1 MSHSAIELLT
11 TLFEPSDL
19 ILFRPVESWS
29 EGGRKR
35 SRVDYSH
42 VCYRPAKEATL
53 EQTLTRL
60 ESSSESERTNLFFGV
75 CPRFG
80 NKGRFDL
87 AWQIRIIRCLW
98 ADLDE
103 CNAVQAVER
112 CNSKAIP
119 EPTAIVNSGN
129 GVHLYWSL
137 DRPFLIDDVGD
148 PPPVETEWSIGS
160 DGRKKPRRYVLDG
173 RDRVF
178 LDRCHHLT
186 KTSTK
191 ALQAQGILAGIAAAI
206 SGDHTTDLTRLLRLP
221 GTLNRKDQRNGR
233 EPVKAELI
241 ECDGYRRYS
250 IDQFYHLATTKK
262 ILAGTY
268 SNEQYASSE
277 GCCVAGDTQMEE
289 QVAISLSDEEI
300 IDLATSK
307 HGSGPKFTSLWE
319 GDWEGQRMNSPS
331 EADSSVVFT
340 LAYYTKDVAQI
351 DRIFRRSALMRPKW
365 DEIHGSETYGEKTI
379 AKALSKV
386 TKQYEPKNR
395 RPSAP
400 KQGSQP
406 PANLGFPKAAI
417 DWDFKSDQT
426 ENAMAVE
433 FIDGNQS
440 KLCYVPSWKKW
451 LAWDGKRWKVDI
463 DQSRTTRLARRLVRN
478 YWDRLLA
485 IQTEKQQKEWAD
497 FCRWANRKTTIE
509 NVVSLARCDARTT
522 IDHELLNQNTYFL
535 NFQNGTLD
543 LSTWDFR
550 DHRQT
555 DSITQIA
562 NVAYDP
568 KAQCPKW
575 RAFIDLIFGSDDE
588 AKRYIQA
595 LLGYSC
601 SGDVGEH
608 ILPICYGSGANGK
621 STLWNAIVELL
632 GDYAMLAPSKLL
644 LGTANE
650 HDTVIA
656 SLYQRRLVAISE
668 PDEGSKLREARVKE
682 LTGDEQITAR
692 RMRED
697 YWSFRRTHK
706 FWLSTNHL
714 PQINGT
720 DEGIWRRIKLIP
732 FRVDLRKVTEPIP
745 DYHKLLVGEEGPGI
759 LNWLLDGFKDWRAN
773 GFIEP
778 QSVVSETQLYRGKS
792 DEIGRFIDDCCNVS
806 PELVVVSSDLYHAYR
821 QWGGEQSQTRFST
834 AMQARFVCAK
844 RTFGRLRNKRV
855 FEGISVAEMDEI
867 E

>member
-1 MSHSAIELLT
+1 
-11 TLFEPSDL
+11 
-19 ILFRPVESWS
+19 
-29 EGGRKR
+29 
-35 SRVDYSH
+35 
-42 VCYRPAKEATL
+42 
-53 EQTLTRL
+53 
-60 ESSSESERTNLFFGV
+60 
-75 CPRFG
+75 
-80 NKGRFDL
+80 
-87 AWQIRIIRCLW
+87 
-98 ADLDE
+98 
-103 CNAVQAVER
+103 
-112 CNSKAIP
+112 
-119 EPTAIVNSGN
+119 
-129 GVHLYWSL
+129 
-137 DRPFLIDDVGD
+137 
-148 PPPVETEWSIGS
+148 
-160 DGRKKPRRYVLDG
+160 
-173 RDRVF
+173 
-178 LDRCHHLT
+178 
-186 KTSTK
+186 
-191 ALQAQGILAGIAAAI
+191 
-206 SGDHTTDLTRLLRLP
+206 
-221 GTLNRKDQRNGR
+221 
-233 EPVKAELI
+233 
-241 ECDGYRRYS
+241 
-250 IDQFYHLATTKK
+250 
-262 ILAGTY
+262 
-268 SNEQYASSE
+268 
-277 GCCVAGDTQMEE
+277 
-289 QVAISLSDEEI
+289 
-300 IDLATSK
+300 
-307 HGSGPKFTSLWE
+307 
-319 GDWEGQRMNSPS
+319 
-331 EADSSVVFT
+331 
-340 LAYYTKDVAQI
+340 
-351 DRIFRRSALMRPKW
+351 
-365 DEIHGSETYGEKTI
+365 
-379 AKALSKV
+379 
-386 TKQYEPKNR
+386 
-395 RPSAP
+395 
-400 KQGSQP
+400 
-406 PANLGFPKAAI
+406 
-417 DWDFKSDQT
+417 
-426 ENAMAVE
+426 
-433 FIDGNQS
+433 
-440 KLCYVPSWKKW
+440 
-451 LAWDGKRWKVDI
+451 
-463 DQSRTTRLARRLVRN
+463 LARRLVRN

-535 NFQNGTLD
+535 NLQNGTLD
-543 LSTWDFR
+543 LSTWEFR

-778 QSVVSETQLYRGKS
+778 QSVVSETQTYRGKS

>member
-1 MSHSAIELLT
+1 MSSVPQPPLEAIERNC
-11 TLFEPSDL
+11 PSCIRDRNQWVAWKYVERGGKPTKAPINPHNGSLASSTDASTWGTFAEAIEACRRNASLAGVGFVFTADDPYCGVDL
-19 ILFRPVESWS
+19 DDSIDESTGQLKPWAQQIVDRLYSYTEISPSGSGLKVFIKANKPGSRCRKAYEDSEVEIYDRDRFFTVTGNRLASIPS
-29 EGGRKR
+29 EVNIRQE
-35 SRVDYSH
+35 SLEAVYSH
-42 VCYRPAKEATL
+42 V
-53 EQTLTRL
+53 
-60 ESSSESERTNLFFGV
+60 
-75 CPRFG
+75 FG
-80 NKGRFDL
+80 N
-87 AWQIRIIRCLW
+87 
-98 ADLDE
+98 DE
-103 CNAVQAVER
+103 
-112 CNSKAIP
+112 
-119 EPTAIVNSGN
+119 
-129 GVHLYWSL
+129 
-137 DRPFLIDDVGD
+137 
-148 PPPVETEWSIGS
+148 
-160 DGRKKPRRYVLDG
+160 
-173 RDRVF
+173 
-178 LDRCHHLT
+178 
-186 KTSTK
+186 
-191 ALQAQGILAGIAAAI
+191 
-206 SGDHTTDLTRLLRLP
+206 P
-221 GTLNRKDQRNGR
+221 GTSATPSANRGPRPSDSGS
-233 EPVKAELI
+233 V
-241 ECDGYRRYS
+241 
-250 IDQFYHLATTKK
+250 
-262 ILAGTY
+262 
-268 SNEQYASSE
+268 
-277 GCCVAGDTQMEE
+277 
-289 QVAISLSDEEI
+289 SLSDDEI
-300 IDLATSK
+300 IELACKRRST
-307 HGSGPKFTSLWE
+307 GMKFQALWN
-319 GDWEGQRMNSPS
+319 GDWNSYFNSAS
-331 EADSSVVFT
+331 EADSSIVFT
-340 LAYYTKDVAQI
+340 LAYFTKDAAQI
-351 DRIFRRSALMRPKW
+351 DRLFRRSQLMRDKW
-365 DEIHGSETYGEKTI
+365 DQKHGNESYGQRTI

-386 TKQYEPKNR
+386 TKQYEPKKK
-395 RPSAP
+395 RPAAP

-433 FIDGNQS
+433 FIDGNQA
-440 KLCYVPSWKKW
+440 KLRYVPSWKKW

-535 NFQNGTLD
+535 NLQNGTLD
-543 LSTWDFR
+543 LSTWEFR

-644 LGTANE
+644 LGTTNE

-778 QSVVSETQLYRGKS
+778 QSVVSETQTYRGKS

>member
-1 MSHSAIELLT
+1 MTNVPSSLKLEQIPLSLRSTPQWVAWRYITRDGKQTKAPVSPHDGSLADSTSPKTWGTFDDAVEACQGDSSLAGVGFVFTADDPYCGVDLDDSIDADGNIKPWAVDLLAKLDSYAEISPSNRGLKVFIKANKPGKRCRKAYHDGGIEIYDRDRFFTVTGERLPNYPSDINLRQQSLELVYASVFGGDKPGAAVSSNSGPSSPTDDRASVALSDSEIIELA
-11 TLFEPSDL
+11 
-19 ILFRPVESWS
+19 
-29 EGGRKR
+29 
-35 SRVDYSH
+35 
-42 VCYRPAKEATL
+42 CM
-53 EQTLTRL
+53 
-60 ESSSESERTNLFFGV
+60 
-75 CPRFG
+75 
-80 NKGRFDL
+80 
-87 AWQIRIIRCLW
+87 
-98 ADLDE
+98 
-103 CNAVQAVER
+103 
-112 CNSKAIP
+112 
-119 EPTAIVNSGN
+119 
-129 GVHLYWSL
+129 
-137 DRPFLIDDVGD
+137 
-148 PPPVETEWSIGS
+148 
-160 DGRKKPRRYVLDG
+160 KPR
-173 RDRVF
+173 
-178 LDRCHHLT
+178 T
-186 KTSTK
+186 
-191 ALQAQGILAGIAAAI
+191 
-206 SGDHTTDLTRLLRLP
+206 GD
-221 GTLNRKDQRNGR
+221 
-233 EPVKAELI
+233 
-241 ECDGYRRYS
+241 
-250 IDQFYHLATTKK
+250 
-262 ILAGTY
+262 
-268 SNEQYASSE
+268 
-277 GCCVAGDTQMEE
+277 
-289 QVAISLSDEEI
+289 
-300 IDLATSK
+300 
-307 HGSGPKFTSLWE
+307 KFRSLWD
-319 GDWEGQRMNSPS
+319 GNWNDHYNSAS

-340 LAYYTKDVAQI
+340 LAYYTKDAAQI
-351 DRIFRRSALMRPKW
+351 DRIFRQSKLMRAKW
-365 DEIHGSETYGEKTI
+365 DQLHGSETYGATTI
-379 AKALSKV
+379 SKALSKV
-386 TKQYEPKNR
+386 TKQYTPKKK
-395 RPSAP
+395 RPNS
-400 KQGSQP
+400 QRSQP

-433 FIDGNQS
+433 FIDGNQA
-440 KLCYVPSWKKW
+440 KLRYVPSWKKW

-485 IQTEKQQKEWAD
+485 IQLEKQQKEWAD

-509 NVVSLARCDARTT
+509 NFVSLARCDARTT

-535 NFQNGTLD
+535 NLQNGTLD
-543 LSTWDFR
+543 LSTWEFR

-568 KAQCPKW
+568 KAECPNW

-644 LGTANE
+644 LGTTNE

-778 QSVVSETQLYRGKS
+778 QSVVSETQTYRGKS

-855 FEGISVAEMDEI
+855 FEGISVAEMDEN

>member
-1 MSHSAIELLT
+1 M
-11 TLFEPSDL
+11 
-19 ILFRPVESWS
+19 
-29 EGGRKR
+29 
-35 SRVDYSH
+35 
-42 VCYRPAKEATL
+42 
-53 EQTLTRL
+53 
-60 ESSSESERTNLFFGV
+60 
-75 CPRFG
+75 
-80 NKGRFDL
+80 
-87 AWQIRIIRCLW
+87 
-98 ADLDE
+98 
-103 CNAVQAVER
+103 
-112 CNSKAIP
+112 
-119 EPTAIVNSGN
+119 
-129 GVHLYWSL
+129 
-137 DRPFLIDDVGD
+137 
-148 PPPVETEWSIGS
+148 
-160 DGRKKPRRYVLDG
+160 
-173 RDRVF
+173 RDKW
-178 LDRCHHLT
+178 D
-186 KTSTK
+186 K
-191 ALQAQGILAGIAAAI
+191 
-206 SGDHTTDLTRLLRLP
+206 
-221 GTLNRKDQRNGR
+221 
-233 EPVKAELI
+233 
-241 ECDGYRRYS
+241 
-250 IDQFYHLATTKK
+250 
-262 ILAGTY
+262 
-268 SNEQYASSE
+268 
-277 GCCVAGDTQMEE
+277 
-289 QVAISLSDEEI
+289 
-300 IDLATSK
+300 K
-307 HGSGPKFTSLWE
+307 HGNESY
-319 GDWEGQRMNSPS
+319 GQR
-331 EADSSVVFT
+331 
-340 LAYYTKDVAQI
+340 
-351 DRIFRRSALMRPKW
+351 
-365 DEIHGSETYGEKTI
+365 TI

-386 TKQYEPKNR
+386 TKQYEPKKK
-395 RPSAP
+395 RPAAP

-433 FIDGNQS
+433 FIDGNQA
-440 KLCYVPSWKKW
+440 KLRYVPSWKKW

-535 NFQNGTLD
+535 NLQNGTLD
-543 LSTWDFR
+543 LSTWEFR

-568 KAQCPKW
+568 RAQCPKW

-778 QSVVSETQLYRGKS
+778 QSVVSETQTYRGKS

>member
-1 MSHSAIELLT
+1 MSSVPQPPLEAIERNCPGCIRDRNQWVAWKYVERGGKPTKAPLNPHNGSLASSTDASTWGTFAEAIEACRRNGSLAGVGFVFTADDPYCGVDLDDSVEESTGQLKPWAQQIVDRLDSYTEISPSGSGLKVFIKANKPGSRCRKAYEDGEVEIYDRDRFFTVTGNRLPSVPGDVNVRQESLDAVYSQVFGNDDPGTSAI
-11 TLFEPSDL
+11 PSN
-19 ILFRPVESWS
+19 
-29 EGGRKR
+29 
-35 SRVDYSH
+35 SRGPQPSG
-42 VCYRPAKEATL
+42 
-53 EQTLTRL
+53 
-60 ESSSESERTNLFFGV
+60 SES
-75 CPRFG
+75 
-80 NKGRFDL
+80 
-87 AWQIRIIRCLW
+87 
-98 ADLDE
+98 
-103 CNAVQAVER
+103 
-112 CNSKAIP
+112 
-119 EPTAIVNSGN
+119 
-129 GVHLYWSL
+129 
-137 DRPFLIDDVGD
+137 
-148 PPPVETEWSIGS
+148 
-160 DGRKKPRRYVLDG
+160 VL
-173 RDRVF
+173 
-178 LDRCHHLT
+178 
-186 KTSTK
+186 
-191 ALQAQGILAGIAAAI
+191 
-206 SGDHTTDLTRLLRLP
+206 
-221 GTLNRKDQRNGR
+221 
-233 EPVKAELI
+233 
-241 ECDGYRRYS
+241 
-250 IDQFYHLATTKK
+250 
-262 ILAGTY
+262 
-268 SNEQYASSE
+268 
-277 GCCVAGDTQMEE
+277 
-289 QVAISLSDEEI
+289 LSDDEI
-300 IDLATSK
+300 IALACKRRST
-307 HGSGPKFTSLWE
+307 GMKFQALWN
-319 GDWEGQRMNSPS
+319 GDWNSHFNSAS
-331 EADSSVVFT
+331 EADSSMVFT
-340 LAYYTKDVAQI
+340 LAYFTKDAAQI
-351 DRIFRRSALMRPKW
+351 DRIFRRSQLMREKW
-365 DEIHGSETYGEKTI
+365 DQKHGSESYGQRTI

-386 TKQYEPKNR
+386 TKQYEPKTK

-400 KQGSQP
+400 KQGIQP
-406 PANLGFPKAAI
+406 PSNLGFPKTAI

-433 FIDGNQS
+433 FIDGNQA
-440 KLCYVPSWKKW
+440 KLRYVPSWKKW

-478 YWDRLLA
+478 YWDRLSA
-485 IQTEKQQKEWAD
+485 IPTDKQQKEWAD

-509 NVVSLARCDARTT
+509 NVVSLARCDGRTT
-522 IDHELLNQNTYFL
+522 IDHEQLNQNSYFL
-535 NFQNGTLD
+535 NLQNGTLD
-543 LSTWDFR
+543 LSNWEFR

-644 LGTANE
+644 LGTTNE

-706 FWLSTNHL
+706 FWLSTNNL

-732 FRVDLRKVTEPIP
+732 FRVDLRQVTEPIP
-745 DYHKLLVGEEGPGI
+745 DYHKLLVHEEGPGI
-759 LNWLLDGFKDWRAN
+759 LNWLLEGFKDWRSN

-778 QSVVSETQLYRGKS
+778 KSVINETMSYRGKS
-792 DEIGRFIDDCCNVS
+792 DEIGRFIDDCCNVA

-834 AMQARFVCAK
+834 AMQARFVCVK

-855 FEGISVAEMDEI
+855 FEGISVAEMDEL

>member
-1 MSHSAIELLT
+1 MQATEACRLDSKLAGVGFVFTADDPYCGVDLDNCIDAENGKLKSWAAGLLSQLDSYAETSPSGTGVKVFIKANKPGRRCRKAYQDGEIEIYDRNRFFTVTGDRLQEYPSDIKFRQQSLDLVYAFVFGDDEPGAAIAANGRPSPPSDDSSIVALSDIEIIELA
-11 TLFEPSDL
+11 S
-19 ILFRPVESWS
+19 
-29 EGGRKR
+29 
-35 SRVDYSH
+35 
-42 VCYRPAKEATL
+42 
-53 EQTLTRL
+53 
-60 ESSSESERTNLFFGV
+60 
-75 CPRFG
+75 
-80 NKGRFDL
+80 
-87 AWQIRIIRCLW
+87 
-98 ADLDE
+98 
-103 CNAVQAVER
+103 
-112 CNSKAIP
+112 
-119 EPTAIVNSGN
+119 
-129 GVHLYWSL
+129 
-137 DRPFLIDDVGD
+137 
-148 PPPVETEWSIGS
+148 
-160 DGRKKPRRYVLDG
+160 KKP
-173 RDRVF
+173 
-178 LDRCHHLT
+178 
-186 KTSTK
+186 KT
-191 ALQAQGILAGIAAAI
+191 
-206 SGDHTTDLTRLLRLP
+206 GD
-221 GTLNRKDQRNGR
+221 
-233 EPVKAELI
+233 
-241 ECDGYRRYS
+241 
-250 IDQFYHLATTKK
+250 
-262 ILAGTY
+262 
-268 SNEQYASSE
+268 
-277 GCCVAGDTQMEE
+277 
-289 QVAISLSDEEI
+289 
-300 IDLATSK
+300 
-307 HGSGPKFTSLWE
+307 KFRSLWE
-319 GDWEGQRMNSPS
+319 GHWNDHYNSAS

-340 LAYYTKDVAQI
+340 LAYYTKDAAQI
-351 DRIFRRSALMRPKW
+351 DRIFRQSKLMRSKW
-365 DEIHGSETYGEKTI
+365 DQLHGSETYGGTTI

-386 TKQYEPKNR
+386 TKQYTPKKK
-395 RPSAP
+395 RPGS
-400 KQGSQP
+400 QRSQP
-406 PANLGFPKAAI
+406 PANLGFPKSAI

-433 FIDGNQS
+433 YIDGNQA
-440 KLCYVPSWKKW
+440 KLRYVPSWKKW
-451 LAWDGKRWKVDI
+451 LAWDGKRWKVDV
-463 DQSRTTRLARRLVRN
+463 DTGRTTRLARRLVRN
-478 YWDRLLA
+478 YWDRL
-485 IQTEKQQKEWAD
+485 QHVQSEKQQKEWAD

-535 NFQNGTLD
+535 NLQNGTLD
-543 LSTWDFR
+543 LSTWEFR

-644 LGTANE
+644 LGTTNE

-745 DYHKLLVGEEGPGI
+745 DYHKSLVREEGPGI
-759 LNWLLDGFKDWRAN
+759 LNWLLAGFRDWKAN

-778 QSVVSETQLYRGKS
+778 QSVINETQSYRGSS
-792 DEIGRFIDDCCNVS
+792 DELGRFITDCCDVS
-806 PELVVVSSDLYHAYR
+806 PELVVASSELFDAYR
-821 QWGGEQSQTRFST
+821 VWGGDMSQVRFSKQMQTRFAHS
-834 AMQARFVCAK
+834 K
-844 RTFGRLRNKRV
+844 RTFGRYRNKQV
-855 FEGISVAEMDEI
+855 FEGISLSESDEI
-867 E
+867 AQLND

>member
-1 MSHSAIELLT
+1 MSSIPQPPLEAIERNCPGCIRDRNQWVSWKYVERGGKPTKAPINPHNGSLASSTDASTWGTFAEAIEACRRNSALAGVGFVFT
-11 TLFEPSDL
+11 ADDPYCGVDLDDSVDESTSQLKPWAQQIVDSLDSYTEISPSGSGLKVFIKANKPGSRCRKAFEDGEVEIYDRDRFFTVTGNRLSNLPSEVHVSQESLGAVYSQVFGTDEPGTSSTPTARRGPQPSD
-19 ILFRPVESWS
+19 
-29 EGGRKR
+29 
-35 SRVDYSH
+35 
-42 VCYRPAKEATL
+42 
-53 EQTLTRL
+53 
-60 ESSSESERTNLFFGV
+60 
-75 CPRFG
+75 
-80 NKGRFDL
+80 
-87 AWQIRIIRCLW
+87 
-98 ADLDE
+98 
-103 CNAVQAVER
+103 
-112 CNSKAIP
+112 
-119 EPTAIVNSGN
+119 SG
-129 GVHLYWSL
+129 S
-137 DRPFLIDDVGD
+137 
-148 PPPVETEWSIGS
+148 
-160 DGRKKPRRYVLDG
+160 VL
-173 RDRVF
+173 
-178 LDRCHHLT
+178 
-186 KTSTK
+186 
-191 ALQAQGILAGIAAAI
+191 
-206 SGDHTTDLTRLLRLP
+206 
-221 GTLNRKDQRNGR
+221 
-233 EPVKAELI
+233 
-241 ECDGYRRYS
+241 
-250 IDQFYHLATTKK
+250 
-262 ILAGTY
+262 
-268 SNEQYASSE
+268 
-277 GCCVAGDTQMEE
+277 
-289 QVAISLSDEEI
+289 LSDDEI
-300 IDLATSK
+300 IDLACKRRST
-307 HGSGPKFTSLWE
+307 GLKFQALWN
-319 GDWEGQRMNSPS
+319 GDWNSHFNSAS

-340 LAYYTKDVAQI
+340 LAYFTKDAAQI
-351 DRIFRRSALMRPKW
+351 DRIFRRSQLMRDKW
-365 DEIHGSETYGEKTI
+365 DQKHGSESYGQRTI

-386 TKQYEPKNR
+386 TKQYEPKTK
-395 RPSAP
+395 RPAAP
-400 KQGSQP
+400 KQRSQP

-433 FIDGNQS
+433 FIDGNQT
-440 KLCYVPSWKKW
+440 KLRYVPSWKKW
-451 LAWDGKRWKVDI
+451 LAWDAKRWKVDI

-485 IQTEKQQKEWAD
+485 IQTEKKQKEWAD

-535 NFQNGTLD
+535 NLQNGTLD
-543 LSTWDFR
+543 LATWEFR

-732 FRVDLRKVTEPIP
+732 FRVDLRQVTEPIP
-745 DYHKLLVGEEGPGI
+745 DYHKLLVREEGPGV
-759 LNWLLDGFKDWRAN
+759 LNWLLEGFKDWRAN

-778 QSVVSETQLYRGKS
+778 QSVINETKSYRGKS
-792 DEIGRFIDDCCNVS
+792 DEIGRFIDDVCNVS

-855 FEGISVAEMDEI
+855 FEGISVAEMDEM

>member
-1 MSHSAIELLT
+1 MSSVPHLSLEAIERNCPNCIRERAQWVVWKYVERGGKQTKAPINPHNGSLASSTDASTWGTFAEAIEACRRNSALAGVGFVFTADDPYCGVDLDDSVDET
-11 TLFEPSDL
+11 TRQVKPWAQQIVDRLDSYTEISPSGSGLKVFIKASKPGARCRKAYEDGEVEIYDRDRFFTVTGIRPPGFASDVNVRQESLDAVYSLVFGNDEPGTSAVSNAGRGPQPSD
-19 ILFRPVESWS
+19 
-29 EGGRKR
+29 
-35 SRVDYSH
+35 
-42 VCYRPAKEATL
+42 
-53 EQTLTRL
+53 
-60 ESSSESERTNLFFGV
+60 
-75 CPRFG
+75 
-80 NKGRFDL
+80 
-87 AWQIRIIRCLW
+87 
-98 ADLDE
+98 
-103 CNAVQAVER
+103 
-112 CNSKAIP
+112 
-119 EPTAIVNSGN
+119 SG
-129 GVHLYWSL
+129 S
-137 DRPFLIDDVGD
+137 
-148 PPPVETEWSIGS
+148 
-160 DGRKKPRRYVLDG
+160 VL
-173 RDRVF
+173 
-178 LDRCHHLT
+178 
-186 KTSTK
+186 
-191 ALQAQGILAGIAAAI
+191 
-206 SGDHTTDLTRLLRLP
+206 
-221 GTLNRKDQRNGR
+221 
-233 EPVKAELI
+233 
-241 ECDGYRRYS
+241 
-250 IDQFYHLATTKK
+250 
-262 ILAGTY
+262 
-268 SNEQYASSE
+268 
-277 GCCVAGDTQMEE
+277 
-289 QVAISLSDEEI
+289 LSDDEI
-300 IDLATSK
+300 IELACQRRST
-307 HGSGPKFTSLWE
+307 GMKFQALWN
-319 GDWEGQRMNSPS
+319 GDWNSHFNSAS

-340 LAYYTKDVAQI
+340 LAYFTKDAAQI
-351 DRIFRRSALMRPKW
+351 DRIFRRSQLMRDKW
-365 DEIHGSETYGEKTI
+365 DQKHGSESYGQRTI

-386 TKQYEPKNR
+386 TKQYEPKKKR
-395 RPSAP
+395 AATS
-400 KQGSQP
+400 KSGSQP

-433 FIDGNQS
+433 FIDSNQT
-440 KLCYVPSWKKW
+440 KLRYVPSWKKW
-451 LAWDGKRWKVDI
+451 LAWDGKRWRVDI

-522 IDHELLNQNTYFL
+522 VDHELLNQNTYFL
-535 NFQNGTLD
+535 NLQNGTLD
-543 LSTWDFR
+543 LSTWEFR
-550 DHRQT
+550 DHRQA

-562 NVAYDP
+562 NVAFDP
-568 KAQCPKW
+568 KARCPKW
-575 RAFIDLIFGSDDE
+575 RAFIDLIFGSDDQ

-644 LGTANE
+644 LGTTNE

-778 QSVVSETQLYRGKS
+778 KSVIDETKSYRGSS
-792 DEIGRFIDDCCNVS
+792 DELGRFIADCCEVS
-806 PELVVVSSDLYHAYR
+806 PELVASSSELFEAYR
-821 QWGGEQSQTRFST
+821 NWGGQQSQTRFST
-834 AMQARFVCAK
+834 SMQARFNCAT
-844 RTFGRLRNKRV
+844 RTFGRYRNKRV
-855 FEGISVAEMDEI
+855 FEGCALSKVDEME
-867 E
+867 

>member
-1 MSHSAIELLT
+1 MSSVPQPPLEAIERNCPGCIRDRKQWVAWKYVERGGKPTKAPINPHNGSLASSTDPSTWGTFPEAIAACRLNASFAGVGFVFT
-11 TLFEPSDL
+11 ADDPYCGVDLDDSLDESTGELKPWAQQIVDRLDSYTEISPSGSGLKVFIKANKPGSRCRKAYEDGEVEIYDRDRFFTVTGDRLPSIPMEVNARQESLDAIYSQVFGNDEPGTSAPPTSGRGPQPSD
-19 ILFRPVESWS
+19 
-29 EGGRKR
+29 
-35 SRVDYSH
+35 
-42 VCYRPAKEATL
+42 
-53 EQTLTRL
+53 
-60 ESSSESERTNLFFGV
+60 
-75 CPRFG
+75 
-80 NKGRFDL
+80 
-87 AWQIRIIRCLW
+87 
-98 ADLDE
+98 
-103 CNAVQAVER
+103 
-112 CNSKAIP
+112 
-119 EPTAIVNSGN
+119 SGS
-129 GVHLYWSL
+129 V
-137 DRPFLIDDVGD
+137 
-148 PPPVETEWSIGS
+148 
-160 DGRKKPRRYVLDG
+160 
-173 RDRVF
+173 
-178 LDRCHHLT
+178 
-186 KTSTK
+186 
-191 ALQAQGILAGIAAAI
+191 
-206 SGDHTTDLTRLLRLP
+206 
-221 GTLNRKDQRNGR
+221 
-233 EPVKAELI
+233 
-241 ECDGYRRYS
+241 
-250 IDQFYHLATTKK
+250 
-262 ILAGTY
+262 
-268 SNEQYASSE
+268 
-277 GCCVAGDTQMEE
+277 
-289 QVAISLSDEEI
+289 SLSDDEI
-300 IDLATSK
+300 IELACKRRSTGK
-307 HGSGPKFTSLWE
+307 KFQALWN
-319 GDWEGQRMNSPS
+319 GDWNAHFNSAS
-331 EADSSVVFT
+331 EADSSIVFT
-340 LAYYTKDVAQI
+340 LAYFTKDADQI
-351 DRIFRRSALMRPKW
+351 DRIFRRSQLMREKW
-365 DEIHGSETYGEKTI
+365 DQKHGSESYGQRTI

-386 TKQYEPKNR
+386 TRKYEPRKKH
-395 RPSAP
+395 SAAP
-400 KQGSQP
+400 KQGIRP
-406 PANLGFPKAAI
+406 PSDLGFPKTAI

-433 FIDGNQS
+433 FIDGNQA
-440 KLCYVPSWKKW
+440 KLRYVPSWKKW
-451 LAWDGKRWKVDI
+451 LAWDGKRWKVDV

-478 YWDRLLA
+478 YWDRLQA
-485 IQTEKQQKEWAD
+485 IQTERQQKEWAD

-509 NVVSLARCDARTT
+509 NVVSLARCDGRTT
-522 IDHELLNQNTYFL
+522 IDHEQLNQNSYYL
-535 NFQNGTLD
+535 NLQNGTLD
-543 LSTWDFR
+543 LSTWEFR

-575 RAFIDLIFGSDDE
+575 RAFIDLIFGSDEE

-644 LGTANE
+644 LGTTNE

-732 FRVDLRKVTEPIP
+732 FRVDLRQVTEPIP
-745 DYHKLLVGEEGPGI
+745 DYHKLLVRDEGPGI
-759 LNWLLDGFKDWRAN
+759 LNWLLEGFKDWRSN

-778 QSVVSETQLYRGKS
+778 RSVINETMSYRGKS
-792 DEIGRFIDDCCNVS
+792 DEIGRFIDDCCNVA

-834 AMQARFVCAK
+834 AMQARFVCVK

-855 FEGISVAEMDEI
+855 FEGISVGEMDEL

>member
-1 MSHSAIELLT
+1 MTNVPSNTKLDHIPLSLRSTPQWVAWRYITRDGKQTKAPVSPHDGSLADSTSGNTWGTFEDAVEACQRDGSLAGVGFVFTADDPYCGVDLDNSIDAEGNIKPWAVDLLAKLDSYAEVSPSNRGLKVFIKANKPGKRCRKAYHDGGIEIYDRDRFFTVTGERLQEYPSDINLRQQSLDLVYGSVFGGDEPGSAVSPNRGPSPPNDDRVSVALSDNEIIELA
-11 TLFEPSDL
+11 
-19 ILFRPVESWS
+19 
-29 EGGRKR
+29 
-35 SRVDYSH
+35 
-42 VCYRPAKEATL
+42 C
-53 EQTLTRL
+53 
-60 ESSSESERTNLFFGV
+60 
-75 CPRFG
+75 
-80 NKGRFDL
+80 
-87 AWQIRIIRCLW
+87 
-98 ADLDE
+98 
-103 CNAVQAVER
+103 
-112 CNSKAIP
+112 
-119 EPTAIVNSGN
+119 
-129 GVHLYWSL
+129 
-137 DRPFLIDDVGD
+137 
-148 PPPVETEWSIGS
+148 
-160 DGRKKPRRYVLDG
+160 KKPR
-173 RDRVF
+173 
-178 LDRCHHLT
+178 T
-186 KTSTK
+186 
-191 ALQAQGILAGIAAAI
+191 
-206 SGDHTTDLTRLLRLP
+206 GD
-221 GTLNRKDQRNGR
+221 
-233 EPVKAELI
+233 
-241 ECDGYRRYS
+241 
-250 IDQFYHLATTKK
+250 
-262 ILAGTY
+262 
-268 SNEQYASSE
+268 
-277 GCCVAGDTQMEE
+277 
-289 QVAISLSDEEI
+289 
-300 IDLATSK
+300 
-307 HGSGPKFTSLWE
+307 KFRSLWD
-319 GDWEGQRMNSPS
+319 GNWNDHYNSAS

-351 DRIFRRSALMRPKW
+351 DRIFRQSKLMRSKW
-365 DEIHGSETYGEKTI
+365 DQLHGSESYGATTI
-379 AKALSKV
+379 SKALSKV
-386 TKQYEPKNR
+386 TKQYTLKKK
-395 RPSAP
+395 RPNS
-400 KQGSQP
+400 QRSQP
-406 PANLGFPKAAI
+406 PANLGFPKSAI

-433 FIDGNQS
+433 FIDGNQA
-440 KLCYVPSWKKW
+440 KLRYVPSWRKW
-451 LAWDGKRWKVDI
+451 LAWDGKRWKVDV
-463 DQSRTTRLARRLVRN
+463 DTSRTTRLARRLVRN
-478 YWDRLLA
+478 YWDRL
-485 IQTEKQQKEWAD
+485 QHVQSEKQQKEWAD

-535 NFQNGTLD
+535 NLQNGTLD
-543 LSTWDFR
+543 LSTWEFR

-562 NVAYDP
+562 SVAYDP

-644 LGTANE
+644 LGTTNE

-745 DYHKLLVGEEGPGI
+745 DYHKLLVLEEGPGI
-759 LNWLLDGFKDWRAN
+759 LNWLLAGFRDWKAN

-778 QSVVSETQLYRGKS
+778 QSVINETQSYRGSS
-792 DEIGRFIDDCCNVS
+792 DELGRFITDCCDVS
-806 PELVVVSSDLYHAYR
+806 PELVVASSELFDAYR
-821 QWGGEQSQTRFST
+821 VWGGDMSQVRFSKQMQTRFAHS
-834 AMQARFVCAK
+834 K
-844 RTFGRLRNKRV
+844 RTFGRYRNKQV
-855 FEGISVAEMDEI
+855 FEGISLSESDEI
-867 E
+867 AQLND

>member
-1 MSHSAIELLT
+1 MSYL
-11 TLFEPSDL
+11 
-19 ILFRPVESWS
+19 
-29 EGGRKR
+29 
-35 SRVDYSH
+35 
-42 VCYRPAKEATL
+42 TL
-53 EQTLTRL
+53 EQIPTSLRSTPQWVAWRYITRDGKQTKAPVSPHDGSL
-60 ESSSESERTNLFFGV
+60 ADSTSGKTWGTFEQALAACKRDSSFAGV
-75 CPRFG
+75 GFVFTADDPYCG
-80 NKGRFDL
+80 V
-87 AWQIRIIRCLW
+87 
-98 ADLDE
+98 DLDNSIDADGNIKPWALDLLAKLDSYAE
-103 CNAVQAVER
+103 ISPSNRGLKVFIKANKPGKRCRKAYHDGGIEIYDRDRFFTVTGER
-112 CNSKAIP
+112 LQNYPSDI
-119 EPTAIVNSGN
+119 N
-129 GVHLYWSL
+129 LRQQSL
-137 DRPFLIDDVGD
+137 DLVYGSVFGGDEPGAAVSINRGPSSPTDDSASVAL
-148 PPPVETEWSIGS
+148 S
-160 DGRKKPRRYVLDG
+160 DNEIIELACKKPR
-173 RDRVF
+173 
-178 LDRCHHLT
+178 T
-186 KTSTK
+186 
-191 ALQAQGILAGIAAAI
+191 
-206 SGDHTTDLTRLLRLP
+206 GD
-221 GTLNRKDQRNGR
+221 
-233 EPVKAELI
+233 
-241 ECDGYRRYS
+241 
-250 IDQFYHLATTKK
+250 
-262 ILAGTY
+262 
-268 SNEQYASSE
+268 
-277 GCCVAGDTQMEE
+277 
-289 QVAISLSDEEI
+289 
-300 IDLATSK
+300 
-307 HGSGPKFTSLWE
+307 KFRSLWD
-319 GDWEGQRMNSPS
+319 GNWNDHYNSAS

-340 LAYYTKDVAQI
+340 LAYYTKDAAQI
-351 DRIFRRSALMRPKW
+351 DRIFRQSKLMRAKW
-365 DEIHGSETYGEKTI
+365 DQLHGSETYGATTI
-379 AKALSKV
+379 AKALGKV
-386 TKQYEPKNR
+386 TKQYTPKKK
-395 RPSAP
+395 RPNS
-400 KQGSQP
+400 KRSQP
-406 PANLGFPKAAI
+406 PANLGFPKSAI

-433 FIDGNQS
+433 FIDGNQA
-440 KLCYVPSWKKW
+440 KLRYVPSWKKW

-485 IQTEKQQKEWAD
+485 IQLEKQQKEWAD

-535 NFQNGTLD
+535 NLQNGTLD
-543 LSTWDFR
+543 LSTWEFR

-644 LGTANE
+644 LGTTNE

-745 DYHKLLVGEEGPGI
+745 DYHKLLVREEGPGI
-759 LNWLLDGFKDWRAN
+759 LNWLLAGFRDWKAN

-778 QSVVSETQLYRGKS
+778 QSVINETQSYRGSS
-792 DEIGRFIDDCCNVS
+792 DELGRFITDCCDVS
-806 PELVVVSSDLYHAYR
+806 PELVVASSELFDAYR
-821 QWGGEQSQTRFST
+821 VWGGDMSQVRFSKQMQTRFAHS
-834 AMQARFVCAK
+834 K
-844 RTFGRLRNKRV
+844 RTFGRYRNKQV
-855 FEGISVAEMDEI
+855 FEGISLSESDEI
-867 E
+867 AQLND